1 MLRGCSIV
9 AIPPGETIKEQLNDR
24 DMSRKEF
31 AARMNMSENHIEKLI
46 NGDIQLT
53 PDISV
58 NLELIFGIS
67 AKFWNNLEEI
77 YRKKLDAIRQ
87 NEPFPKI

>member
-1 MLRGCSIV
+1 MLRGCSNV
-9 AIPPGETIKEQLNDR
+9 AIPPGETIKEQLKDR
-24 DMSRKEF
+24 NMSQKEF
-31 AARMNMSENHIEKLI
+31 AARMNMSENHIDKLI

-58 NLELIFGIS
+58 KLELIFGVP
-67 AKFWNNLEEI
+67 AKFWNSLEEI